1 MSEKILKAL
10 MQLFAIIAN
19 LDKDASQRDR
29 DLVKQY
35 LRHYLSTET
44 IEEFL
49 KLYDEYYSIHQK
61 KSGRKGISASSVK
74 VLRICEEIN
83 SELKL
88 EQKILV
94 LLQLL
99 EFITYGKGVTDIEI
113 EFVKTVAEIFNIS
126 REEFENS
133 KEFMFGNY
141 HKVPHKKYLLVI
153 SGEENYEGEVKH
165 IYRPKLEKEI
175 YVLYIPSSDT
185 YFFKYT
191 GQQSLKLNGLPINPN
206 WGYVF
211 DKGSSIRGSLI
222 SPIYYSDV
230 SGLFLQGTVPY
241 KLVFT
246 AKEIEFRF
254 KNSKNGIHKFTFSE
268 ETGKLV
274 GIMGG
279 SGAGKSTLLNLFNG
293 KYKPLAGSITINGY
307 DVHKDK
313 EKLKGI
319 LGFVPQD
326 DLLIEELTVYQNLY
340 YNAKLI
346 FDGLTEEEI
355 NDIVTKVLL
364 DLDLY
369 EIRHLKVGNPLNKFI
384 SGGQR
389 KRLNIGL
396 ELLREPPILFVDEPT
411 SGLSSMDS
419 EMVMDLLKE
428 QTLKGKL
435 VIVNI
440 HQPSSDIYK
449 MFDKILFLDKGGYP
463 IYYGNPLEA
472 ITYFKRA
479 VNYVDADVSECPVCG
494 NVNPESILQ
503 IIETKVIDEYGKQT
517 RKRKIL
523 PKEWYD
529 HYMKKIHPNV
539 EIKYSSDE
547 IPKSKFKIP
556 NPFKQ
561 FKIYFVRDVLS
572 KVTNKQYLLLNF
584 LESPILAVILGFFTK
599 YIAEDVYIFAKNENL
614 PGFLFMSV
622 VVALFLGMTVSAE
635 EIIRDR
641 KILERERFLNLSRT
655 SYINSKVILMMLISA
670 IQTISFVLVGN
681 WILGINGLTFN
692 FWLILFSTFVFANLV
707 GLNISSTLNSVV
719 TIYILIPFILVP
731 ELLLSGTIVKFD
743 KLHKSIANEEYVPIV
758 GDLMTSRWAYE
769 ALAVTQFKD
778 NPYEKNFYVYDKLM
792 SDYVY
797 IYSSLIPNL
806 ETKVNIIQR
815 NLRLN
820 EDQEKTKKVFH
831 IIKNEVKKLGEKTG
845 YKFENFSLDNFKD
858 RVFVDKLR
866 KYFVK
871 VKKEFSKKRQIV
883 ARKKDK
889 KLTELAK
896 SLGGTDAL
904 VKLKNDN
911 YNEYLADMLMNKN
924 ELKRTVDGE
933 GKIIRKVDPIFYYPE
948 NSYGRAHFYAPV
960 KKIGNFYID
969 TLWFNI
975 GVIWLTIV
983 ILYITLQFDFFKKV
997 LERFEQMTIF
1007 KRKQDYIELEE

>member
-1 MSEKILKAL
+1 

-19 LDKDASQRDR
+19 LDKEDTSRGR

-35 LRHYLSTET
+35 LKHYLSSET

-49 KLYDEYYSIHQK
+49 KLYDEYYGIHHK

-74 VLRICEEIN
+74 VLRICEEVN
-83 SELKL
+83 SELKR

-99 EFITYGKGVTDIEI
+99 EFITYGKGVTDIEL
-113 EFVKTVAEIFNIS
+113 EFVQTVAEIFNIS
-126 REEFENS
+126 QEEFNNA

-141 HKVPHKKYLLVI
+141 DKIPNKKYLLI
-153 SGEENYEGEVKH
+153 IDGEENYDGDIKH
-165 IYRPKLEKEI
+165 IYRPKLEGKI

-185 YFFKYT
+185 YMFKYT
-191 GQQSLKLNGLPINPN
+191 GQQSLKLNGQPIKPN

-230 SGLFLQGTVPY
+230 SGLFLQGSVPY

-246 AKEIEFRF
+246 AKDIEFRF
-254 KNSKNGIHKFTFSE
+254 KNSSNGIHRFTFSE

-279 SGAGKSTLLNLFNG
+279 SGAGKSTLLNIFNG

-307 DVHKDK
+307 DIHKDK
-313 EKLKGI
+313 DKLKGVI
-319 LGFVPQD
+319 GFVPQD

-340 YNAKLI
+340 YNAKLV
-346 FDGLTEEEI
+346 FDGLTDEQINEI
-355 NDIVTKVLL
+355 VEKVLL

-369 EIRHLKVGNPLNKFI
+369 EIKDLKVGDPLNKYI

-396 ELLREPPILFVDEPT
+396 ELLREPPIMFVDEPT

-463 IYYGNPLEA
+463 VYYGNPLDA
-472 ITYFKRA
+472 ITYFKHA

-517 RKRKIL
+517 RKRKIS
-523 PKEWYD
+523 PKEWYER
-529 HYMKKIHPNV
+529 YMREIHPKV
-539 EIKYSSDE
+539 EIKHSDDE
-547 IPKSKFKIP
+547 IPKSNFKIP

-561 FKIYFVRDVLS
+561 FRIYMVRDVLS
-572 KVTNKQYLLLNF
+572 KITNKQYILLNF
-584 LESPILAVILGFFTK
+584 LESPVLAVILGFFTK
-599 YIAEDVYIFAKNENL
+599 YIAEDVYIFAKNENI
-614 PGFLFMSV
+614 PGFLFMAV

-635 EIIRDR
+635 EIIKDR
-641 KILERERFLNLSRT
+641 KILERERFLNLSRA
-655 SYINSKVILMMLISA
+655 SYINSKVILMILISA
-670 IQTISFVLVGN
+670 IQTISFVIVGN
-681 WILGINGLTFN
+681 WILGIHGLTFN
-692 FWLILFSTFVFANLV
+692 YWLVLFTTAVFANLV
-707 GLNISSTLNSVV
+707 GLNISATLNSVV

-731 ELLLSGTIVKFD
+731 ELLLSGTVVKFD
-743 KLHKSIANEEYVPIV
+743 KLHKWIANEEYVPFV
-758 GDLMTSRWAYE
+758 GDMMTSRWAYE

-778 NPYEKNFYVYDKLM
+778 NPYERHFYMFDKLM

-806 ETKVNIIQR
+806 ETKINIIQR
-815 NLRLN
+815 NLRLG
-820 EDQEKTKKVFH
+820 EDKEKTEKVFE
-831 IIKNEVKKLGEKTG
+831 IVRNEVAKLGKTTG
-845 YKFENFSLDNFKD
+845 YKFKDFKLDDFKD
-858 RVFVDKLR
+858 RKFVEKLR
-866 KYFVK
+866 KYFGVI
-871 VKKEFSKKRQIV
+871 KKEYSKKRQIV

-889 KLTELAK
+889 ELNKFAK

-911 YNEYLADMLMNKN
+911 YNEYLADMVMNKN
-924 ELKRTVDGE
+924 ELKRTIDGD

-948 NSYGRAHFYAPV
+948 NKYGRAHFYAPV
-960 KKIGNFYID
+960 KRIGNYYID
-969 TLWFNI
+969 TLWFNV
-975 GVIWLTIV
+975 GVIWLTTLL
-983 ILYITLQFDFFKKV
+983 LYITLQFDFFRKLIEALGNLKIFKSKSGY
-997 LERFEQMTIF
+997 LER
-1007 KRKQDYIELEE
+1007 EE